1 MWRSLL
7 SVDGE
12 PHRERMTI
20 PYHSMQPQ
28 TPLAYPGAPQYQ
40 QQPPG
45 PPAAPASSSSS
56 FPSNTLPTPSQRTI
70 YSSLT
75 EATNGFF
82 YNHNKQHQ
90 ESGASPSSQIRKS
103 LTNSDH
109 QQQQPSHHPAS
120 QQSFQSFHNFA
131 QSPAA
136 GLHHSLV
143 HSEQNFKSTKR
154 YQMLISDLTLQFPR
168 SPAVR

>member
-1 MWRSLL
+1 ML
-7 SVDGE
+7 SVDG
-12 PHRERMTI
+12 ERMTI
-20 PYHSMQPQ
+20 PYHSMEPQ

-45 PPAAPASSSSS
+45 PPPAPASSSSS
-56 FPSNTLPTPSQRTI
+56 FPSNTLPSPSQRTI

-82 YNHNKQHQ
+82 YNHNKQHP

-109 QQQQPSHHPAS
+109 QQQQPSHHHAS

-143 HSEQNFKSTKR
+143 HSEQNFKSTR